1 MLKDKVIVITG
12 ASRGIGK
19 EIARYLVTRG
29 AVVIATGRDEILLA
43 ELEKELQEYNSLCT
57 TYVLDV
63 CKEDEVRKTVS
74 VIVAKF
80 DRIDV
85 WVNNAGISYT
95 CPFLET
101 TKEMWE
107 DTLSVNLTGVF
118 LCCRNVVEVMKKQG
132 NGNVINVASMNAIKG
147 DKYYSAYT
155 ASKHGVLGLTK
166 ALAIEFAMEGIR
178 VNAVCPGVI
187 MTDMMKNAI
196 YEEAMLEKID
206 METIKERYMDNIPLQ
221 RFATGEDVGRV
232 IAFLSSED
240 AKYLTG
246 VSIPVSGGEV

>member
-1 MLKDKVIVITG
+1 MLNI
-12 ASRGIGK
+12 
-19 EIARYLVTRG
+19 
-29 AVVIATGRDEILLA
+29 
-43 ELEKELQEYNSLCT
+43 NSLCT

>member
-63 CKEDEVRKTVS
+63 CKEDEIRKTVS

-166 ALAIEFAMEGIR
+166 ALSIEFAMEGIR

-196 YEEAMLEKID
+196 YEEAMLEKTN
-206 METIKERYMDNIPLQ
+206 METIKERYMDNIPLH
-221 RFATGEDVGRV
+221 RFATGKDVGRV

-246 VSIPVSGGEV
+246 VSIPISGGEV